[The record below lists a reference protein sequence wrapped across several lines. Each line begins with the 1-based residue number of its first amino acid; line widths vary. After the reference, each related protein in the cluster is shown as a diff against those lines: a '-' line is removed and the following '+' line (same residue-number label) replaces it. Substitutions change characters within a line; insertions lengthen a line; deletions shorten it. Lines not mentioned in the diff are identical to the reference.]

1 MAARE
6 RLICAADALL
16 EGGLGVRFEVL
27 WVGETTPAFV
37 VRYDNVPVAF
47 LNRCGHVPVE
57 IDFNAG
63 AFFDAS
69 GLYFVCATHGA
80 LYDPAS
86 GACRGGP
93 CNGRGLHQLTVRER
107 AGQIFLIE
115 GNESH
120 E

>member
-1 MAARE
+1 MAVNE
-6 RLICAADALL
+6 RLICSSDALL

-27 WVGETTPAFV
+27 WAGEMTPAFV
-37 VRYDNVPVAF
+37 ARYAGKAVAYF
-47 LNRCGHVPVE
+47 NRCGHVPVE

-63 AFFDAS
+63 EFFDDS

-80 LYDPAS
+80 LYDPYS

-93 CNGRGLHQLTVRER
+93 CNGRGLHKLAVEER
-107 AGQIFLIE
+107 AGQVFLIE
-115 GNESH
+115 GKASH

>member
-1 MAARE
+1 MAVSE
-6 RLICAADALL
+6 RLICDSSALP
-16 EGGLGVRFEVL
+16 EGGLGVRFEVFWANERL
-27 WVGETTPAFV
+27 PAFV
-37 VRYDNVPVAF
+37 ARYDGEAVAY

-63 AFFDAS
+63 EFFDFS

-80 LYDPAS
+80 LYDPKT

-93 CNGRGLHQLTVRER
+93 CNGRGLYKLSVLERE
-107 AGQIFLIE
+107 GFVFLME
-115 GNESH
+115 GKELH